1 MSKLET
7 LADLEQLIK
16 DEIPESLKLDYK
28 ASASLGRSNNQRK
41 EKELVKDVSAFANSA
56 GGQIVYG
63 IEEVE
68 HKPIRIDGGANPAVI
83 SREWI
88 EQIIDSNVQPRI
100 EGLVIRPIPLDDGNL
115 AYVID
120 IPAATTRA
128 PHQALDKKYYK
139 RQNFQS
145 VAMEDYEIRD
155 TFRRTTYAEPFATV
169 SFSNG
174 RSTIDVE
181 LEHGPD
187 HSVPIGLSIILGNSS
202 SQPAYYLVF
211 SLYIDSRLV
220 VASKG
225 DLEELAQI
233 TSKDGRIFNGYAK
246 KIGIPGTFPLFK
258 ELNFA
263 LCVPPFSFK
272 VPNLMLDNNHA
283 FFIGYDLR
291 TPGHHVTQ
299 FANIRLSLRQLEIQ
313 FQPAT
318 VNR

>member
-1 MSKLET
+1 MLKLET

-16 DEIPESLKLDYK
+16 NDIQESLTLDYK
-28 ASASLGRSNNQRK
+28 ASASLGRGNDQR
-41 EKELVKDVSAFANSA
+41 KELVKDVSAFANSA

-68 HKPIRIDGGANPAVI
+68 RKPIRIDGGANPTAI

-88 EQIIDSNVQPRI
+88 EQIIDFNVQPRI
-100 EGLVIRPIPLDDGNL
+100 EGLVIRPIPLVGDNL

-128 PHQALDKKYYK
+128 PHQASDKKYYK

-145 VAMEDYEIRD
+145 APMEDYEIRD
-155 TFRRTTYAEPFATV
+155 TFRRATYAELFAVV

-174 RSTIDVE
+174 RTTIHVE
-181 LEHGPD
+181 LEHGSD
-187 HSVPIGLSIILGNSS
+187 HSVPIGLSITLGISS
-202 SQPAYYLVF
+202 SQPAYFSVF

-225 DLEELAQI
+225 DLEELGQI
-233 TSKDGRIFNGYAK
+233 TSNGGRIFNGYAK
-246 KIGIPGTFPLFK
+246 KMGIPGAFPLFK

-272 VPNLMLDNNHA
+272 VPTLMLDNNHT
-283 FFIGYDLR
+283 FLIGYELR

-299 FANIRLSLRQLEIQ
+299 FANILLSLRHLEIQ